1 MQNYFRSVFSRTSA
15 SPDHSIESLSFE
27 SNIDNDF
34 FPQKSV
40 RVVTP
45 EYSQDD
51 SKSFHKTQNRKSI
64 SSFSFLFSSEKSN
77 NLFCSRKNSLLE
89 LASLWEDEIGL
100 TELPQIITVKINQPN
115 NLGNTKTQA
124 ELDSNDSVE
133 SEPQVKHARIP
144 RNMISHSFVE
154 EKQAESFSEI
164 AFKNSEPGEKN
175 ENSSGRIETDFAL
188 KPKKTRK
195 NKKTKIERETMNL
208 RKKRLRKLGSCNS
221 KSKKP
226 RVQNFNS

>member
-1 MQNYFRSVFSRTSA
+1 MQNYFSSVFSRTSA
-15 SPDHSIESLSFE
+15 SPDHSIESVSFE
-27 SNIDNDF
+27 SNIDDDF
-34 FPQKSV
+34 FPQKSM

-51 SKSFHKTQNRKSI
+51 SKSFHKTQKRKSI

-77 NLFCSRKNSLLE
+77 NLFCSRKNSVLE

-100 TELPQIITVKINQPN
+100 TELPKMITVKINKPN

-133 SEPQVKHARIP
+133 SEPPLKHARIP

-154 EKQAESFSEI
+154 EKEPESFSEI
-164 AFKNSEPGEKN
+164 AFKKSEPGEKN
-175 ENSSGRIETDFAL
+175 ENSSGRIETDFIL
-188 KPKKTRK
+188 KTKKPRK
-195 NKKTKIERETMNL
+195 NKKTKIESETMNL
-208 RKKRLRKLGSCNS
+208 RKKRLRKLGNCSS

-226 RVQNFNS
+226 RVQNQ